1 MDKQLTNIGIVRE
14 SRNDENRTP
23 LVPEHIKKYK
33 ESNPNINFII
43 QPSNSRCFSDEEY
56 ELCGAKINENLNECS
71 IIFGVKEIDPNILIN
86 NRTYLFFSHTFKIN
100 KQQKNIEKH
109 KKDLLLS
116 ILNKKITL
124 IDYENIRGKNGT
136 RCLGFGRFA
145 GIVGCYNT
153 LNLLLR
159 VLGKQSLASAYKI
172 NDYERLVLNL
182 KNLYF
187 PKTKILVTGDGR
199 VAKGVIELL
208 NQTNIKAVS
217 KKDFLEKKF
226 DQPIFCNLETKDY
239 VTNNSS
245 TNFNLEHFINN
256 PQDYSSSALQ
266 YLKETNILISA
277 HYWDPSSPKIFE
289 NEDLKDLQNLKI
301 VGDITCDINGSVPTT
316 IRSTTIE
323 EPNYWIE
330 RYTLKEIDEN
340 NDGIAVMAVDNLPSE
355 LPRDSS
361 TEFSEGII
369 NEVLPFLLKE
379 DDGRILNGT
388 ITTDGSFLEKYNYL
402 NDYIRINE

>member
-1 MDKQLTNIGIVRE
+1 M
-14 SRNDENRTP
+14 
-23 LVPEHIKKYK
+23 
-33 ESNPNINFII
+33 
-43 QPSNSRCFSDEEY
+43 
-56 ELCGAKINENLNECS
+56 
-71 IIFGVKEIDPNILIN
+71 
-86 NRTYLFFSHTFKIN
+86 
-100 KQQKNIEKH
+100 
-109 KKDLLLS
+109 
-116 ILNKKITL
+116 
-124 IDYENIRGKNGT
+124 
-136 RCLGFGRFA
+136 
-145 GIVGCYNT
+145 
-153 LNLLLR
+153 
-159 VLGKQSLASAYKI
+159 
-172 NDYERLVLNL
+172 
-182 KNLYF
+182 
-187 PKTKILVTGDGR
+187 
-199 VAKGVIELL
+199 
-208 NQTNIKAVS
+208 
-217 KKDFLEKKF
+217 EKKF
-226 DQPIFCNLETKDY
+226 EQPIFCNLETKDY

-330 RYTLKEIDEN
+330 RNNLTEINEN

-369 NEVLPFLLKE
+369 KEVLPFLLKE
-379 DDGRILNGT
+379 DDGRILKGT
-388 ITTDGSFLEKYNYL
+388 ITTGGSFLEKYNYL
-402 NDYIRINE
+402 NNYIRINE

>member
-1 MDKQLTNIGIVRE
+1 MDNQLTNIGIVRE

-153 LNLLLR
+153 LNLLLK

-208 NQTNIKAVS
+208 NLTNIKAVS

-245 TNFNLEHFINN
+245 TNFNLEHFIDN

-266 YLKETNILISA
+266 YLKETDILISA

-289 NEDLKDLQNLKI
+289 NEDLKVLQNLKI

-369 NEVLPFLLKE
+369 KEVLPFLLKE
-379 DDGRILNGT
+379 DDGRILNLSL
-388 ITTDGSFLEKYNYL
+388 IH
-402 NDYIRINE
+402 I

>member
-33 ESNPNINFII
+33 ESNQNINFII

-100 KQQKNIEKH
+100 KQQKNIEKN

-153 LNLLLR
+153 LNLLLK